1 MDEVTFNSIIKY
13 QPGESTDD
21 ESDDDSNYVRRS
33 RNSRSRRQKIST
45 DVWNFNNITQLIAEV
60 EVRPCLWD
68 EGDKNHNN
76 RNQREAEWRSVA
88 EVFENRI
95 PVQQITAK
103 WQSLR
108 TQYRNNVS
116 NAQKTEFRQKAARK
130 PRWKFQ
136 DQMAFI
142 SASKKMQTVMTE
154 LNVSTSAEGFGD
166 TVLVESSNASHLS
179 VSSSTITTTS
189 GFAQRNS
196 FQYKGR
202 DAIIMSGIK
211 SVVDVLDQKL
221 QPPDD
226 VQTFG
231 NLIVS
236 KLRTIQDA
244 NYREQTQR
252 HLLNLLWE
260 RLENQPVEKLIFV

>member
-1 MDEVTFNSIIKY
+1 MDEDTFNSIIEFQTGKN
-13 QPGESTDD
+13 TDD
-21 ESDDDSNYVRRS
+21 ELDDDSNYVRRS
-33 RNSRSRRQKIST
+33 RNTRSRRQKIST
-45 DVWNFNNITQLIAEV
+45 DVWNVNNITQLIAEV
-60 EVRPCLWD
+60 EVRPCLWN

-76 RNQREAEWRSVA
+76 RNQREAEWLSVA

-116 NAQKTEFRQKAARK
+116 NAQKLKSRQTAARK

-142 SASKKMQTVMTE
+142 SASKRMQTVQTE
-154 LNVSTSAEGFGD
+154 LNVSTSSEGSG
-166 TVLVESSNASHLS
+166 ESSNASQLS

-189 GFAQRNS
+189 GFAQRKN
-196 FQYKGR
+196 FQYNGIDR

-211 SVVDVLDQKL
+211 SVVDVLDQNR

-252 HLLNLLWE
+252 HLLNVLWD
-260 RLENQPVEKLIFV
+260 RLDNQPV